1 MSLSQLILWTKKTLA
16 LRKKMKVSIKDV
28 FSKCDQIR
36 TGEILNGNFIF
47 VECGLHL
54 MC

>member
-28 FSKCDQIR
+28 FSNVTKSALEKSLTETSFLWSVAYI
-36 TGEILNGNFIF
+36 
-47 VECGLHL
+47 
-54 MC
+54 